1 MEANNIITQIQSLK
15 KRIGES
21 QLTVIEIDLVKKQLL
36 ECYELLF
43 SGIAAKP
50 TVQEENATTFDVP
63 LKQETP
69 IIIAEKE
76 EINPFVAVIEEEV
89 KRDVKQDVIPPVKTP
104 PLPVEKE
111 EDSSV
116 GNITIKAEAES
127 INEHFENDGSSLN
140 DRFQLS
146 VNKGLNERTTQGDLK
161 KLIDFN
167 RQFVFIQELFN
178 NDATAYMKTIETL
191 NNSHSLEEAFAYLN
205 KEIVHFYKWRPDLQ
219 SVKLFE
225 KLVRQKFGA

>member
-1 MEANNIITQIQSLK
+1 MEANNIITQIQLLK
-15 KRIGES
+15 KQIGES

-43 SGIAAKP
+43 SEITAKP
-50 TVQEENATTFDVP
+50 TIQVETATTFEVP

-69 IIIAEKE
+69 IIITEKE
-76 EINPFVAVIEEEV
+76 EINPFVAVIDEEV
-89 KRDVKQDVIPPVKTP
+89 KQEVIPPPK
-104 PLPVEKE
+104 VEHKQVQKE
-111 EDSSV
+111 EVVSV
-116 GNITIKAEAES
+116 AANAIKEENES
-127 INEHFENDGSSLN
+127 INEHFENEGASLN

-178 NDATAYMKTIETL
+178 NDATAYMKTIEQL
-191 NNSHSLEEAFAYLN
+191 NNSASLEEAFAYLN

>member
-1 MEANNIITQIQSLK
+1 MEANNIIAQIQSLK
-15 KRIGES
+15 KQIGES
-21 QLTVIEIDLVKKQLL
+21 QFTAIEIDLVKKQLL

-43 SGIAAKP
+43 SGMAAKP
-50 TVQEENATTFDVP
+50 SVQIEPATNFEVP
-63 LKQETP
+63 VKQETP

-76 EINPFVAVIEEEV
+76 EINPFVAVLEEEV
-89 KRDVKQDVIPPVKTP
+89 KQEVIPPPK
-104 PLPVEKE
+104 VEHKQVQREDVASTAPIAKKE
-111 EDSSV
+111 E
-116 GNITIKAEAES
+116 NES
-127 INEHFENDGSSLN
+127 INEHFENDGGSLN

-178 NDATAYMKTIETL
+178 NDATAYMKTIEQL
-191 NNSHSLEEAFAYLN
+191 NNSASLEEAFAYLN
-205 KEIVHFYKWRPDLQ
+205 KEIVHFYKWRPELQ